1 MDAQRQPE
9 TQHGKTDRILV
20 GRTSKVSS
28 RCNGR
33 PPKNPL
39 KPKVKIFK
47 AAPYKVHH
55 DDVNIEL
62 PLIQSAISPL
72 ILPAPFYIYFYFFR
86 LAHIR
91 SIIMVN
97 PLTPKNFPDS
107 LAASQMDSRELRIMF
122 ATCYGHFMSHFNML
136 VFPAL
141 VLPLAGRLKMDM
153 AYVLDISFWMYLLFG
168 VTALPW
174 GVIADR
180 WGARPLFLIYYIG
193 AGISGLGAAASIDH
207 PQRLSIAL
215 AMLGLFSGI
224 YHPIGLGMISK
235 GIKRISL
242 GMAYNGM
249 FGNLGLAMAPL
260 LTGIVNWLWGP
271 QAAFLVLGLLNLLG
285 VGLISILPR
294 TRTHNSDD
302 KGSDEENGLLGAFLI
317 LLVAMM
323 LGGVVYRGAT
333 VILPAYFELKTQGIF
348 QWLNSIIGIGLSRN
362 LVATTV
368 TSFIFIVGMLGQY
381 SGGRTAERF
390 DLRICYL
397 IFHAITIPA
406 AFLMASTTDFP
417 LVMLTLIYF
426 FFLLG
431 MQPIENTLV
440 AKFTP
445 KKLHHSAFGSKF
457 VLTFGVGALAV
468 KMIKTIETN
477 SGIETVF
484 YALGIVS
491 VVLVVVIVILIQK
504 TR

>member
-1 MDAQRQPE
+1 
-9 TQHGKTDRILV
+9 
-20 GRTSKVSS
+20 
-28 RCNGR
+28 
-33 PPKNPL
+33 
-39 KPKVKIFK
+39 
-47 AAPYKVHH
+47 
-55 DDVNIEL
+55 
-62 PLIQSAISPL
+62 
-72 ILPAPFYIYFYFFR
+72 
-86 LAHIR
+86 
-91 SIIMVN
+91 
-97 PLTPKNFPDS
+97 
-107 LAASQMDSRELRIMF
+107 
-122 ATCYGHFMSHFNML
+122 
-136 VFPAL
+136 
-141 VLPLAGRLKMDM
+141 
-153 AYVLDISFWMYLLFG
+153 
-168 VTALPW
+168 
-174 GVIADR
+174 
-180 WGARPLFLIYYIG
+180 
-193 AGISGLGAAASIDH
+193 
-207 PQRLSIAL
+207 
-215 AMLGLFSGI
+215 
-224 YHPIGLGMISK
+224 
-235 GIKRISL
+235 
-242 GMAYNGM
+242 
-249 FGNLGLAMAPL
+249 
-260 LTGIVNWLWGP
+260 
-271 QAAFLVLGLLNLLG
+271 
-285 VGLISILPR
+285 
-294 TRTHNSDD
+294 
-302 KGSDEENGLLGAFLI
+302 
-317 LLVAMM
+317 VAMM

>member
-1 MDAQRQPE
+1 MTKKNTRE
-9 TQHGKTDRILV
+9 SF
-20 GRTSKVSS
+20 TS
-28 RCNGR
+28 
-33 PPKNPL
+33 
-39 KPKVKIFK
+39 
-47 AAPYKVHH
+47 H
-55 DDVNIEL
+55 
-62 PLIQSAISPL
+62 
-72 ILPAPFYIYFYFFR
+72 
-86 LAHIR
+86 
-91 SIIMVN
+91 
-97 PLTPKNFPDS
+97 
-107 LAASQMDSRELRIMF
+107 QMDSRELRILF

-141 VLPLAGRLKMDM
+141 VLPLVGRLKMDM
-153 AYVLDISFWMYLLFG
+153 AYVLDLSFWMYLLFG

-174 GVIADR
+174 GMIADR
-180 WGARPLFLIYYIG
+180 WSARSLFIVYYLG
-193 AGISGLGAAASIDH
+193 AGVSGLAAAVWIDN
-207 PQRLSIAL
+207 PVRLSIAL

-235 GIKRISL
+235 EIKRISL

-260 LTGIVNWLWGP
+260 LTGVVNWLWGP
-271 QAAFLVLGLLNLLG
+271 RAAYLVLGVLNLLG
-285 VGLISILPR
+285 LGLISILPR
-294 TRTHNSDD
+294 LEIHGSDD
-302 KGSDEENGLLGAFLI
+302 KEPDKENGLLGAFLI

-323 LGGVVYRGAT
+323 LGGIVYRGAT
-333 VILPAYFELKTQGIF
+333 VILPAYFELKTQIIF
-348 QWLNSIIGIGLSRN
+348 QWFNSIIGVGLSKN

-381 SGGRTAERF
+381 TGGRTAERF

-406 AFLMASTTDFP
+406 AFLMALAINLP
-417 LVMLTLIYF
+417 LVILALIYF

-468 KMIKTIETN
+468 KMIKIIETN

-491 VVLVVVIVILIQK
+491 VMLVGVIVILIQK